1 MKLNKLFA
9 LAPIAAAM
17 VAGQAHAGAYALS
30 YNHIKDLVITSS
42 PAFAAA
48 DIQSK
53 STTRADLNAATV
65 NHTDSGFNATADAL
79 ASQINVAKAE
89 NDLTPQGK
97 TGVNYARGDAQIV
110 SIQTPFP
117 GSSTRAWNVAEANLV
132 STGTA
137 LGQAENQSLSS
148 LRTSFTATN
157 NTTVSFDF
165 FADPYLRAIVDP
177 GSMPP
182 TLATARLAV
191 QISIVDDAGNTVF
204 SWTPDGQLGTG
215 IVGGTES
222 ADETSLNRSVS
233 RSHIATGTADYD
245 PTGDASVG
253 VDVGTGS
260 MKHFAAITNALAN
273 GTYTLFLSMDERAD
287 LRLTVPEPGSALLLG
302 LGLAGLGLIRR
313 KYVG

>member
-48 DIQSK
+48 DVQSK

-65 NHTDSGFNATADAL
+65 NHTDSGYNATADAL

-89 NDLTPQGK
+89 NDLTAQGK
-97 TGVNYARGDAQIV
+97 TAVNYARGDAQII
-110 SIQTPFP
+110 SIQTSPFN
-117 GSSTRAWNVAEANLV
+117 STRAWNVAEANLV
-132 STGTA
+132 TTGTA

-148 LRTSFTATN
+148 LRTSFTATD

-165 FADPYLRAIVDP
+165 FADPFLRAIVDA

-191 QISIVDDAGNTVF
+191 QISIVDDLGNTVF

-215 IVGGTES
+215 ITGGTES
-222 ADETSLNRSVS
+222 ADEASLNRSVS

-245 PTGDASVG
+245 PTGDGSVG